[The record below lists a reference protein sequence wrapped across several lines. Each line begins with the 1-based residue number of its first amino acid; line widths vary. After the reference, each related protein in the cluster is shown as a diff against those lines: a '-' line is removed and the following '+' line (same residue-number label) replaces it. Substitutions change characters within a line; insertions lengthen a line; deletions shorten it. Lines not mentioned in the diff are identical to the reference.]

1 MTDLGVKHLA
11 APPPPTV
18 FPPIHTVRRYSGT
31 SQLALS
37 PDGSTLAI
45 ASHKDGPAV
54 VCEIPVTG
62 GELRPAFEISGAAV
76 HGLSWSS
83 DGDLY
88 CTAHR
93 GGSEQWQVYV
103 RRGDGRVEDFAVSE
117 GDRIQ
122 HHLSHSA
129 TSPDGKSVAVGTN
142 AREAGDVD
150 IAIVDAQTRHQR
162 LVISGPA
169 WHVAG
174 SWSPD
179 GRWLA
184 VMRVTQNTD
193 QDLLALEEASG
204 EVIEVTSH
212 EGEMQNVPAGWL
224 SDGRMLVITDHDSDT
239 LRLEAIDLHTGDRE
253 LFDRSAWDVEVAAA
267 SADGR
272 GVVWSINE
280 DGYSRLRWRYANGQV
295 GERETGGQVGHVVVT
310 ADGARAAYSFFP
322 LAGPEEIRI
331 LELAS
336 GEDRLLFQ
344 GEPLPRYAPR
354 PESLRIKGSEGDIPC
369 YFYRPERGAARM
381 PALLLIHGGPEGQ
394 SRPSLG
400 ERAVL
405 EMIARGVAVVV
416 PNIHGS
422 TGYGKAWQRRIHRDW
437 GGIDLA
443 DLRCVAEWMR
453 AHPDLDPDRLGVV
466 GGSYGGFATLTCVT
480 RLPEFWCCGV
490 DLVGPVNL
498 VTMLE
503 NDPPNWRRWNKLW
516 IGDLDTDRAHLI
528 QRSPI
533 TYVENVRC
541 PLLVIQGKNDPRV
554 PPEESDQLVERLR
567 ALGRSVEYITLQDE
581 GHGFARRDSRE
592 LVYQRMVE
600 FFDRYLLGERSRD

>member
-1 MTDLGVKHLA
+1 MTDHGIKHRA

-54 VCEIPVTG
+54 VCEIPVAG
-62 GELRPAFEISGAAV
+62 GELRPAFEIAGAAV
-76 HGLSWSS
+76 HGLSWSN

-103 RRGDGRVEDFAVSE
+103 RRGDGRVEDFAVSD

-129 TSPDGKSVAVGTN
+129 ISPDGRKIAVGTN

-150 IAIVDAQTRHQR
+150 IAIIDAQSRRQR
-162 LVISGPA
+162 LVVSGPA
-169 WHVAG
+169 WQVAG

-184 VMRVTQNTD
+184 VMRVIQNTD
-193 QDLLALEEASG
+193 QDVLALEEASG
-204 EVIEVTSH
+204 EVIEVTAH
-212 EGEMQNVPAGWL
+212 EGEMQNVPVGWL

-239 LRLEAIDLHTGDRE
+239 LQLEAIDLHTGDRE
-253 LFDRSAWDVEVAAA
+253 LFDHSAWDVETAAV
-267 SADGR
+267 STDGR

-280 DGYSRLRWRYANGQV
+280 DGYSRLQWRYAAGEV
-295 GERETGGQVGHVVVT
+295 GGRETGGQVGDVVIT
-310 ADGARAAYSFFP
+310 SDGACAAYSFFP

-331 LELAS
+331 LKLVT
-336 GEDRLLFQ
+336 GEDRLLFR

-354 PESLRIKGSEGDIPC
+354 PVSLRIEGSEGDIPC

-381 PALLLIHGGPEGQ
+381 PALLLIHGGPEAQ

-400 ERAVL
+400 ERAIL

-422 TGYGKAWQRRIHRDW
+422 SGYGKVWQRRIHRDW

-443 DLRCVAEWMR
+443 DLRSVAEWMR

-490 DLVGPVNL
+490 DLFGPANL

-516 IGDLDTDRAHLI
+516 IGDLDTDRERLME
-528 QRSPI
+528 RSPI

-541 PLLVIQGKNDPRV
+541 PLLVIQGNNDPRV
-554 PPEESDQLVERLR
+554 PPEESDQLVGRLR
-567 ALGRSVEYITLQDE
+567 ALGRPVEYVTLQNE

-592 LVYQRMVE
+592 LVT
-600 FFDRYLLGERSRD
+600 SA